1 MESGDPEPSVS
12 CEPERIGPAGAEGAT
27 TVSRFERMQYFE
39 RLVELHLAYSMRVD
53 DDRMSVITIAEAI
66 EWAESEL
73 AASIVT
79 DRDSEPAA

>member
-1 MESGDPEPSVS
+1 
-12 CEPERIGPAGAEGAT
+12 
-27 TVSRFERMQYFE
+27 MQYFE
-39 RLVELHLAYSMRVD
+39 RLVELHLAYSMRGD
-53 DDRMSVITIAEAI
+53 ADRMSVISIAEAI